1 MNKTMIL
8 AIGGA
13 GCNIAETFVG
23 NASVQWLKDA
33 TYVFA
38 DSDLSHI
45 TQLTDKGYKTIT
57 LHSDSDCFKLEIFDR
72 IKKIYILAGLG
83 GMTGSAYIGKAV
95 ESAKAVGI
103 DDITAIVTTPFL
115 FEGEAVIEKAVKT
128 IESISGIRVK
138 VFNNEALLQK
148 YTDTDLKSA
157 FGYFEREMLKFMES
171 GEI

>member
-45 TQLTDKGYKTIT
+45 TQITDKGYKTIT
-57 LHSDSDCFKLEIFDR
+57 IHNDYYCFKPEIFDS
-72 IKKIYILAGLG
+72 IKKIYILA
-83 GMTGSAYIGKAV
+83 
-95 ESAKAVGI
+95 
-103 DDITAIVTTPFL
+103 
-115 FEGEAVIEKAVKT
+115 
-128 IESISGIRVK
+128 
-138 VFNNEALLQK
+138 
-148 YTDTDLKSA
+148 
-157 FGYFEREMLKFMES
+157 
-171 GEI
+171 